1 MSYQN
6 FHLKGQ
12 ITFLEGKIIC
22 NTVIIKPLFFF
33 TRINHIGDWGT
44 QFGMLIA
51 HLEDKFPDYLEVSP
65 PIGDLQAFYKVCT
78 VLWCCSTVLLL
89 LFFNFFKFF
98 INLQLSLKFSS
109 YFFPQESKKRFDE
122 DGAFK
127 KVAYDKVVELQ
138 GGHPNVR
145 KAWNLICDVSRKGK
159 KINTDLTI
167 SCILVVLRVIWLFI
181 RDK

>member
-1 MSYQN
+1 MPCD
-6 FHLKGQ
+6 F
-12 ITFLEGKIIC
+12 C
-22 NTVIIKPLFFF
+22 NVLSKLSFERTDNLPRRKNYLQHRYNKTTLFF

-98 INLQLSLKFSS
+98 INLQLSLFLF
-109 YFFPQESKKRFDE
+109 FFPRNPRNVLMKMEPSRRLHMIKWWSFREVILMLGKHGISSVMCPGKVKKLTQT
-122 DGAFK
+122 
-127 KVAYDKVVELQ
+127 LQ
-138 GGHPNVR
+138 FP
-145 KAWNLICDVSRKGK
+145 VS
-159 KINTDLTI
+159 LW
-167 SCILVVLRVIWLFI
+167 CCV
-181 RDK
+181 